1 MRQLIALI
9 VLSCVCVVF
18 VQAPALGAAMKLS
31 ACVESEAVP
40 EGHLKV
46 AIRPAPPFIEDH
58 PIKGLSGISID
69 LWLHIARTVGYD
81 YSFVCLPHR
90 QTIAALKTGAI
101 DLTISPLTIS
111 AAREDAFDFSH
122 QYFNSR
128 LVYAGPP
135 ETVGFDFTRVLKT
148 LWSVVKSKTVLIG
161 ASVIIAIVAILAIIG
176 GRNVDRYM
184 PSRLTDT
191 SKRRSVQ
198 LHMLLLAVV
207 NTLGIRKDIFS
218 FGTVPL
224 QVFILGISLIGATI
238 SASVGGIV
246 TATFMNSTQQN
257 EVAIPDASELSS
269 RRISTLAG
277 STAAKHLQQRAA
289 KAATPAVPAN
299 RDTPVVKGPRRASW
313 RAALTD
319 VAEGRADLVLGDW
332 VQLVY
337 LANLDAFKGKV
348 QVGSRAV
355 KFEPYGWGFP
365 SGSDLR
371 DPVNRELIRVLRS
384 EHWPEVVRDHVGSD
398 LLKAH

>member
-1 MRQLIALI
+1 MRPLI
-9 VLSCVCVVF
+9 VLIVLFC
-18 VQAPALGAAMKLS
+18 LGGIFPPRDAVSASTTLS

-69 LWLHIARTVGYD
+69 LWSHIARTVDYD

-90 QTIAALKTGAI
+90 KTVEALKKGTI

-161 ASVIIAIVAILAIIG
+161 ASVIVAIVTILAIIG

-184 PSRLTDT
+184 PSRLSDT

-198 LHMLLLAVV
+198 MHMLLLAVV

-224 QVFILGISLIGATI
+224 QVFILGISLVGATI

-257 EVAIPDASELSS
+257 EVAIPGRGDLAS

-277 STAAKHLQQRAA
+277 STAAKHLHQRAA
-289 KAATPAVPAN
+289 AEESGPTAATRNTPLAN
-299 RDTPVVKGPRRASW
+299 GPRRTSW
-313 RAALTD
+313 RMALRD
-319 VAEGRADLVLGDW
+319 VVEGRADLVLGDW

-355 KFEPYGWGFP
+355 KFEPYGWGLP
-365 SGSDLR
+365 SGSPLR
-371 DPVNRELIRVLRS
+371 DPINRELIRVLRS